1 MSLLL
6 PGIIKEALH
15 AHERGQERLNLP
27 RESIDAIQKKM
38 DKIWYSQ
45 GRQKLRSG
53 SYYYSPLRDPDK
65 NILGYATFQRVGK
78 TPYTSRLVLTTI
90 LDKHMKPRGDN
101 IGNFFADHSV
111 KGEYQPSG
119 YQIEKYKGMD
129 PIPDAT
135 KQPSPKPQGNFRFPQ
150 KS

>member
-1 MSLLL
+1 MNLLL
-6 PGIIKEALH
+6 VGIIKEALH

-27 RESIDAIQKKM
+27 KDSIDGIQKKM
-38 DKIWYSQ
+38 DQIWYSH

-53 SYYYSPLRDPDK
+53 SYYYSPLRDPEK
-65 NILGYATFQRVGK
+65 NILGYAAFQRVGK

-90 LDKHMKPRGDN
+90 LSKHMKPRGDN
-101 IGNFFADHSV
+101 IGHFFTDHSV
-111 KGEYQPSG
+111 KGDYQPSG

-135 KQPSPKPQGNFRFPQ
+135 RRDKPTNKGQLPRL
-150 KS
+150 